1 MSLTTPDPPP
11 PPGDEEQAP
20 DISFES
26 GDGGAGEASSAGN
39 AGGAADTSGAQD
51 GTPAAADGSGDT
63 PATDEDVNP
72 GAAAPEP
79 PD

>member
-26 GDGGAGEASSAGN
+26 GSGD
-39 AGGAADTSGAQD
+39 AGGAADTSA
-51 GTPAAADGSGDT
+51 DT

-72 GAAAPEP
+72 DAAAPEP